1 MGKRRYEKFLQRT
14 LENNQNRVPIQTHSI
29 LVRPVGCLCKCE
41 FQLLHIRDLSV
52 LTCFER
58 ASRQVFLADLDSGGL
73 GPHVFALWL
82 SSNAST

>member
-1 MGKRRYEKFLQRT
+1 MKNFYIGPSKTTKTVSPSRHIRSWYARLG
-14 LENNQNRVPIQTHSI
+14 VCAS
-29 LVRPVGCLCKCE
+29 E

-58 ASRQVFLADLDSGGL
+58 ASRQLFLADLDSGGL

-82 SSNAST
+82 SFNAKHLMT